1 MRMILLVI
9 LFLMVACTKLEKN
22 SWQGTYYPEGCL
34 TCDSEYVY
42 SPVFKTFNECKSWAD
57 TKIKNGEDKASC
69 GRGCEFEG
77 KMDMSKCDLV
87 VRSWFIPLV
96 SESPTFSTYKE

>member
-1 MRMILLVI
+1 MRF
-9 LFLMVACTKLEKN
+9 LFLFLFVGLLSSCTKKQ
-22 SWQGTYYPEGCL
+22 SWQGTFYPEGCL

-42 SPVFKTFNECKSWAD
+42 SPSFKSFKECKSWAEA
-57 TKIKNGEDKASC
+57 KMKNGDDKASC
-69 GRGCEFEG
+69 GRGCEYEG

-96 SESPTFSTYKE
+96 SDSPTFSTYKE